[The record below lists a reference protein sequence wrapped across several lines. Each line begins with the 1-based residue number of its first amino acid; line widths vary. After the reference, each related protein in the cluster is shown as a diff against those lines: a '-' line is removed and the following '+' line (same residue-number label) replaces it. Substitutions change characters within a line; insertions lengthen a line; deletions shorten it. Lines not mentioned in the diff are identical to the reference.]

1 MCGIVGIQKLS
12 QTTPPID
19 PEAICRMLAVI
30 QHRGPDG
37 FGIYRNE
44 TVALGSARLSII
56 DLSTGDQPISN
67 EDKTLWVVF
76 NGELFNYI
84 ELRVELEERGHVF
97 ETQSDTEVIVHMYE
111 ELGPA
116 CVGRFN
122 GQFAIALWDET
133 RRELFL
139 ARDRLG
145 VRPVFYTLQNQEL
158 IFGSEIKTLFARGG
172 FSAEIDPEALREI
185 FTYWSPLPPKS
196 VFKGIYE
203 LPPGCTMTVCNGQ
216 IDIQPYWKLD
226 FSEETPARNFNDYL
240 DEFEQLLIDA
250 TQIRLRADVPVGA
263 YLSGG
268 LDSSVTT
275 AIIQK
280 YTPRDLTTFSITFSD
295 QDFDESPYQQQMVRY
310 LGTNHKTV
318 HATHEDIGKIMPEV
332 IWHTEIPILRTAP
345 APMFLLSR
353 LVHQHNFKVVLT
365 GEGADEF
372 LAGYDIFKENAI
384 RRFWARDPQSSK
396 RPLLL
401 KKLYPDIGGLNQTG
415 SFMSAFFRRDLE
427 QVDSPYYSH
436 NLRWFT
442 TSRTRRF
449 LAQNGREDYLP
460 DLPLPENFD
469 TWSPLGKAQY
479 VEIKTFLSPYL
490 LSSQGD
496 RMAMGNSVEGRY
508 PFLDYRVVEFSNR
521 LPAEWKL
528 NGLMEK
534 YLLKKLGRKLVPREI
549 WSRVKRPYR
558 APIHRSFFS
567 QPLDYVQD
575 LLSEQKLRAN
585 PYFEPQAVIGLARKA
600 ATGAHLSETED
611 MAVMGVLSTQ
621 LVHEQFVKNFHL
633 PVIGH
638 MNLIKVVDRTPVPG
652 QRGFSK

>member
-1 MCGIVGIQKLS
+1 MCGIVGILKLS
-12 QTTPPID
+12 KNTRPID
-19 PEAICRMLAVI
+19 SDAINRMLSVI

-37 FGIYRNE
+37 FGVYRNQE
-44 TVALGSARLSII
+44 VELGNARLSII
-56 DLSTGDQPISN
+56 DLSTGDQPICN
-67 EDKTLWVVF
+67 EDKTIWVVF
-76 NGELFNYI
+76 NGEIFNYI
-84 ELRVELEERGHVF
+84 ELRSELEQRGHVF
-97 ETQSDTEVIVHMYE
+97 ETQCDTEVIVHLYE
-111 ELGPA
+111 EMGA
-116 CVGRFN
+116 SCVNRFN

-133 RRELFL
+133 KHELFL

-145 VRPVFYTLQNQEL
+145 VRPVFYSQKNGEL
-158 IFGSEIKTLFARGG
+158 VFGSEIKSLFARGG
-172 FSAEIDPEALREI
+172 IPVELDAAALREI
-185 FTYWSPLPPKS
+185 FTYWSPLSPKS
-196 VFKGIYE
+196 VFKDVFE
-203 LPPGCTMTVCNGQ
+203 LPPGCSMTVRDGN
-216 IDIQPYWKLD
+216 ISINEFWKLD
-226 FSEETPARNFNDYL
+226 FTEESPAKDFHAYL

-280 YTPRDLTTFSITFSD
+280 HTPRDLTTFSITFSD
-295 QDFDESPYQQQMVRY
+295 QDFDESPHQQQMVQY

-318 HATHEDIGKIMPEV
+318 HATHEDIGRIMPEV

-345 APMFLLSR
+345 APMFLLSK

-384 RRFWARDPQSSK
+384 RRFWARDPQSVK

-415 SFMSAFFRRDLE
+415 SFMSAFFRRELE
-427 QVDSPYYSH
+427 ETESPFYSH

-449 LAQNGREDYLP
+449 LAKNGDQGYLP
-460 DLPLPENFD
+460 DLPLPEKFRQ
-469 TWSPLGKAQY
+469 WSPLGRAQY
-479 VEIKTFLSPYL
+479 MEIKTFLSPYL

-508 PFLDYRVVEFSNR
+508 PFLDYRVVEFCNR

-534 YLLKKLGRKLVPREI
+534 YLLKKLGRKLVPKEI

-567 QPLDYVQD
+567 QPLGYVEE
-575 LLSEQKLRAN
+575 LLSESKLKEN
-585 PYFEPQAVIGLARKA
+585 PYFEPQAVIGLSKKA
-600 ATGAHLSETED
+600 AAGNRLSETED
-611 MAVMGVLSTQ
+611 MAVMGILSTQ
-621 LVHEQFVKNFHL
+621 LVHEQFVKKFEV
-633 PVIGH
+633 PPITR
-638 MNLIKVVDRTPVPG
+638 MNLIKVVDRTPVKG
-652 QRGFSK
+652 QM